1 MRVYSDRTMHTQD
14 DLITWAIRHH
24 VSFEAIAELR
34 AIWGDRDPGPSVP
47 NDATSETGV
56 QSRCILEAPRRG
68 MKLFRN
74 NVGALKAE
82 DGRQVR
88 FGLANDSKRRNEVL
102 KSGDLI
108 GIDPILVTAA
118 HIGRTIGQFVSIEC
132 KAPGWKFTGTPRETA
147 QLTWIQ
153 LVIAAGGRAKFV
165 SHEGEI

>member
-1 MRVYSDRTMHTQD
+1 MTD

-34 AIWGDRDPGPSVP
+34 AIWGDRDPGPSTPENV
-47 NDATSETGV
+47 TSEAAV

-68 MKLFRN
+68 IKLFRN
-74 NVGALKAE
+74 NVGALKTE
-82 DGRQVR
+82 DGRMVR

-108 GIDPILVTAA
+108 GIDPVLITPA
-118 HIGRTIGQFVSIEC
+118 HLGRTIGQFVSIEC
-132 KAPGWKFTGTPRETA
+132 KAPGWRYTGTAHEKA

-165 SHEGEI
+165 THEGEI

>member
-1 MRVYSDRTMHTQD
+1 MNN
-14 DLITWAIRHH
+14 DLIAWAIRHH
-24 VSFEAIAELR
+24 VSLEAIAELR
-34 AIWGDRDPGPSVP
+34 AVWGDRDPGPSVP
-47 NDATSETGV
+47 SDVTSEAGV

-68 MKLFRN
+68 LKLFRN

-82 DGRQVR
+82 DGRMVR

-108 GIDPILVTAA
+108 GIDPVLIGPQ

-132 KAPGWKFTGTPRETA
+132 KAPGWRYTGTPRETA

-165 SHEGEI
+165 TSENEI